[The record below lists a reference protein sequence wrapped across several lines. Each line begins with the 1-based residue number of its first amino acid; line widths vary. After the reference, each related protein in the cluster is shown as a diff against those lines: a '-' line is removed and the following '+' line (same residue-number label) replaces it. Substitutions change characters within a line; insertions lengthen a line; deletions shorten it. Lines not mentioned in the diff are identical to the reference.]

1 MITQKIAVISG
12 PSGVGKTTLCD
23 ELVKQEPRLKLCR
36 TATTRPPRPG
46 ESSND
51 YYFISR
57 QTFMEWFKKGEIIEY
72 IELFGNFY
80 GTPEKSIR
88 DISRSGGYPL
98 LRIDVEGGR
107 SLRRLGYKGVFI
119 FVLPPDFS
127 ALEERLKKRV
137 TASDDLA
144 RRLARAKEEL
154 TYQNE
159 YDFKVINDNLARV
172 VAEIRDILVK
182 HLFNTNKR
190 AVHVL

>member
-1 MITQKIAVISG
+1 MITPKIAIVSG

-36 TATTRPPRPG
+36 TATTRPPRSG
-46 ESSND
+46 ESPDD

-72 IELFGNFY
+72 TELFGNFY
-80 GTPEKSIR
+80 GTPKKSIQ

-107 SLRRLGYKGVFI
+107 SLKRLGYKGVFI

-127 ALEERLKKRV
+127 VLAERLKKRV
-137 TASDDLA
+137 TASGDLT

-154 TYQNE
+154 THQNE
-159 YDFKVINDNLARV
+159 YDFKVINNRLATA
-172 VAEIRDILVK
+172 VAEIRDILTR
-182 HLFNTNKR
+182 HLFNNKGAASR
-190 AVHVL
+190 L